1 MKYQHIKPCG
11 SSGCCN
17 YSSNVPDEGHAAFGA
32 SAVEAR
38 RGASSTLQPLL
49 QAPGTTAG
57 LVVQSQD
64 PAKIHGDGVYYYFPA
79 KEEQG

>member
-32 SAVEAR
+32 SAAGAR
-38 RGASSTLQPLL
+38 RGAGSSV
-49 QAPGTTAG
+49 QAPAPRPA
-57 LVVQSQD
+57 VQSQG
-64 PAKIHGDGVYYYFPA
+64 PAKILGFGAHYYYFLA
-79 KEEQG
+79 KEGWG